1 MNCPLHANVL
11 PTICCMSTMH
21 LEVNVELTD
30 MYAIT
35 WTHSEYRPSVEALEW
50 SLCMPQKHT
59 EIQNYEC
66 WLQGH
71 TRNMK
76 V

>member
-1 MNCPLHANVL
+1 M
-11 PTICCMSTMH
+11 CCVYAMH
-21 LEVNVELTD
+21 LEVNVQLTY
-30 MYAIT
+30 MYAMT
-35 WTHSEYRPSVEALEW
+35 WTHSEYRSLVEALEW
-50 SLCMPQKHT
+50 SLCMPQKNT

-66 WLQGH
+66 WLPGH